1 METIIDMFTSIKAH
15 KDALDTEYETLRK
28 QIIEIMAAQGID
40 TVDIGNAVL
49 VKDDKN
55 YITYDS
61 DGIEMIRNVQPEAVT
76 EHVDNKAVKNAIAS
90 GIINESDLLPYKEI
104 KVSKAILLKKA

>member
-15 KDALDTEYETLRK
+15 KDALDTEYEMLRK
-28 QIIEIMAAQGID
+28 EIIDLMTAQGID
-40 TVDIGNAVL
+40 SVDIGNAVL

-61 DGIEMIRNVQPEAVT
+61 DGIEMIKKLQPEAVT
-76 EHVDNKAVKNAIAS
+76 EQVDNKSVKNAIAS
-90 GIINESDLLPYKEI
+90 GAINENDLLPYKEI
-104 KVSKAILLKKA
+104 KVSKAVLLKKA